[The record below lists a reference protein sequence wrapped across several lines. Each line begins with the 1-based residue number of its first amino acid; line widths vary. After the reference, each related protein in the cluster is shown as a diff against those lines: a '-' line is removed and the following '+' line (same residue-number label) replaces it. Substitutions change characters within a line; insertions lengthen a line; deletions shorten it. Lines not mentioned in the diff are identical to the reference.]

1 MTTIQLC
8 WRKARPLVLAICMS
22 VLMICLSAMPAAA
35 RAADPGSAPGVTPG
49 GGVAARAAAPTP
61 PIPPAL
67 PMPPMPITGAI
78 RSAAQQHSAGLTQA
92 PTPPRRRTAAGCAG
106 RIALFGALGAGT
118 GLAAAGALL
127 ASTGGSD
134 DTSGILTRSGLLG
147 AGAGAMVGALLC
159 GA

>member
-1 MTTIQLC
+1 MPPTPAPHLTS
-8 WRKARPLVLAICMS
+8 R
-22 VLMICLSAMPAAA
+22 PAAA
-35 RAADPGSAPGVTPG
+35 S
-49 GGVAARAAAPTP
+49 RAAAPTAGP
-61 PIPPAL
+61 RR
-67 PMPPMPITGAI
+67 PMPMTEAI
-78 RSAAQQHSAGLTQA
+78 RIAAQRHSAGLTQA

-134 DTSGILTRSGLLG
+134 DTSGILTKFGLVG

-159 GA
+159 AA

>member
-1 MTTIQLC
+1 MTTIQPC
-8 WRKARPLVLAICMS
+8 KRKGPALVLAVCM
-22 VLMICLSAMPAAA
+22 SAMPVAAH
-35 RAADPGSAPGVTPG
+35 AADPGFAPGVTPG

-61 PIPPAL
+61 PT
-67 PMPPMPITGAI
+67 PPMPMTEAI
-78 RSAAQQHSAGLTQA
+78 RRAAQRHSAGLTQA
-92 PTPPRRRTAAGCAG
+92 PPPPRRRTAAGCAG

-134 DTSGILTRSGLLG
+134 DTSGILTRYGLLG
-147 AGAGAMVGALLC
+147 AGAGAMLGAVLC